1 MTPRGASYMKP
12 AHMSSERSFDVIVI
26 GGGHAGCEAAAAAA
40 RLGAHTLLLTH
51 KLETIGEMSCNPAIG
66 GLGKGH
72 LVREIDALD
81 GVMGRVAD
89 AAGIQFRLLN
99 RSKGPAVRGPRAQS
113 DRKLYRQAMQAA
125 LTAQEGLTIEAAA
138 VEDLILQR
146 FPDAVGEPGPRGDGE
161 LEAPGRRVSLRSP
174 GERVVGVVTQD
185 GREFRAERIVLTT
198 GTFLKGVIH
207 IGDKRIPAGRH
218 GEAPA
223 IGLSDRLYGAG
234 FAMGRLKTGTPARLQ
249 SSTIDWAPLEKQL
262 GDETPSPFSFLT
274 ERITNE
280 QVACGVT
287 YTTAETHKII
297 EGSLSKSAV
306 YSGAI
311 SGRGPRYCPSIED
324 KVVRFADKS
333 AHQIFLEPEGLDD
346 DTVYPNGISTSLPE
360 DVQELFIRTIPGLE
374 NVVIKRH
381 AYAIEYDYVDPRELM
396 PTLETKRIKGLYLA
410 GQINGTTG
418 YEEAA
423 AQGLMAGLNAARAAG
438 GGAPFEVTRAE
449 GYIGVMI
456 DDLVTRGVTEPY
468 RMFTSRAE
476 YRLSLRADNADQR
489 LTPKGIELGCVGA
502 ERTRK
507 FAAKMREIEAA
518 RTLAQTLNLTPQ
530 QAETH
535 GLKVNQDGVRRD
547 ALALLAYPTIGFDQL
562 TTIWPELG
570 SLSAHAREQL
580 EIDALYSGYLERQ
593 ALDVEAFKR
602 DEDLR
607 LSPDLDYAAVG
618 GLSNEVREKLLR
630 AKPVTLGQ
638 ASRIEGVTPGAL
650 TALLA
655 HVKREQRK
663 RA

>member
-1 MTPRGASYMKP
+1 VTRQTRSYMNP
-12 AHMSSERSFDVIVI
+12 QHMSSGPAYDVIVI

-40 RLGAHTLLLTH
+40 RLGARTLLLTH
-51 KLETIGEMSCNPAIG
+51 QLETIGEMSCNPAIG

-72 LVREIDALD
+72 LVREIDAFD

-113 DRKLYRQAMQAA
+113 DRKLYRQAMGAA
-125 LTAQEGLTIEAAA
+125 LAEQPNLDIRAAA
-138 VEDLILQR
+138 VEDLILT
-146 FPDAVGEPGPRGDGE
+146 D
-161 LEAPGRRVSLRSP
+161 
-174 GERVVGVVTQD
+174 GVVTGVATAN
-185 GREFRAERIVLTT
+185 GRLFVAPRVVLTT

-207 IGDKRIPAGRH
+207 IGNKRIPAGRH

-249 SSTIDWAPLEKQL
+249 SSTIDWASLEKQF
-262 GDETPSPFSFLT
+262 GDDEPTPFSFLT
-274 ERITNE
+274 ERITNV

-287 YTTAETHKII
+287 YTNVETHRII
-297 EGSLSKSAV
+297 EESLSKSAV

-360 DVQELFIRTIPGLE
+360 DVQERFIRTIAGLE

-423 AQGLMAGLNAARAAG
+423 AQGLIAGLNAARAASEAG
-438 GGAPFEVTRAE
+438 PFEITRAE

-489 LTPKGIELGCVGA
+489 LTPKGIELGCVGS
-502 ERTRK
+502 ERSRI
-507 FAAKMREIEAA
+507 FADKMREIEAA
-518 RTLAQTLNLTPQ
+518 RAMSKSLQLTPQ
-530 QAETH
+530 QAEAH
-535 GLKVNQDGVRRD
+535 RLKVNQDGQRRD
-547 ALALLAYPTIGFDQL
+547 ALQLLAYPSINYDQL
-562 TTIWPELG
+562 VAIWPELG
-570 SLSAHAREQL
+570 SFSRQAREQL
-580 EIDALYSGYLERQ
+580 EIDAMYSGYLERQ

-607 LSPDLDYAAVG
+607 LDPALDYASVG
-618 GLSNEVREKLLR
+618 GLSNEVREKLAAAR
-630 AKPVTLGQ
+630 PVTLGQ
-638 ASRIEGVTPGAL
+638 ASRIEGVTAGAL

-655 HVKREQRK
+655 HVKRDKRK